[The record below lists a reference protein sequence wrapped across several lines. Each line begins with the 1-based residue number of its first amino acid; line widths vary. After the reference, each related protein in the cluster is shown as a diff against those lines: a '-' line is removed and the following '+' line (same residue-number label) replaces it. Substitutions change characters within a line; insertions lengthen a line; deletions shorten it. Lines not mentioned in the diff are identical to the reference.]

1 MDVIEVLN
9 TIRDNASQAYQDRV
23 PEATRTNIEEVG
35 EAITDLNNAVVY
47 NEFVNTLANMI
58 YAPELIKKSWENP
71 LGKFKKGKKTF
82 GDSVE
87 EVYNNFIKAQTFDQT
102 GSGLLTRKLPDT
114 KVVFHRM
121 NRQDSYVLT
130 DSPESLAKA
139 FKSYEGLAEYLENL
153 FTTMRNSAELDEY
166 ILMRE
171 LFAEAYNNNAMVVV
185 SVPDPQA
192 SEANA
197 KAFIKTVKTVS
208 GDMVFANSNNN
219 AYLTAQSDDN
229 KPIVT
234 FSKKDEQ
241 VLIVDNPTD
250 VTCNVDVLASS
261 FNKDLVSFN
270 SETKEV
276 IDAFPIEGMIGAL
289 VDRNF
294 FQVYDDLFTFREF
307 ENGLGLYRNHILHVW
322 QTLGYSILCNAVAF
336 VVGADQNSD
345 GDIADEYTVSYT
357 LKTGI
362 TSTNKRTAVVEGMSY
377 KTTLKGDSL
386 ATDTVTVTMGGS
398 NITATAYTAS
408 TGVVKIDKVTGNIAI
423 TVA

>member
-1 MDVIEVLN
+1 MDAIEVLN

-23 PEATRTNIEEVG
+23 PSATRNNIEEVG

-47 NEFVNTLANMI
+47 NEFVDTLANMI
-58 YAPELIKKSWENP
+58 YAPMLIKKSWYNP

-82 GDSVE
+82 GDTVE
-87 EVYNNFIKAQTFDQT
+87 EIYNNFIKAQTYDQT
-102 GSGLLTRKLPDT
+102 GAGLLTRKLPDT

-130 DSPESLAKA
+130 DSPEALAKA

-153 FTTMRNSAELDEY
+153 FTTIRNSAELDEY
-166 ILMRE
+166 ILMRQ
-171 LFAEAYNNNAMVVV
+171 LFEEAYNNNAMVVV
-185 SVPDPQA
+185 SVADPQA

-197 KAFIKTVKTVS
+197 KAFIKAVKTVS
-208 GDMVFANSNNN
+208 GDMAFANSNNN

-234 FSKKDEQ
+234 FSRKDEQ
-241 VLIVDNPTD
+241 ILIVDNPTD
-250 VTCNVDVLASS
+250 VTCNIDVLASA
-261 FNKDLVSFN
+261 FNKSVVEFN
-270 SETKEV
+270 DTQKEV
-276 IDAFPIEGMIGAL
+276 IDAFPVDGMIACL

-322 QTLGYSILCNAVAF
+322 QTIGYSILCNAVAF
-336 VVGADQNSD
+336 VVGSDQNSD
-345 GDIADEYTVSYT
+345 GDIADEYSVTYT
-357 LKTGI
+357 LKSGI
-362 TSTNKRTAVVEGMSY
+362 TSTNKRTKIVEGMSY

-386 ATDTVTVTMGGS
+386 ATDTVAVTMGGVT
-398 NITATAYTAS
+398 ITSSAYTAS
-408 TGVVKIDKVTGNIAI
+408 TGVVKIDKVTGDITI
-423 TVA
+423 TVS

>member
-1 MDVIEVLN
+1 MDAIEVLN

-23 PEATRTNIEEVG
+23 PEATRNNLEEVG

-47 NEFVNTLANMI
+47 NEFVNTLANML
-58 YAPELIKKSWENP
+58 YAPMLIKKSWYNP

-82 GDSVE
+82 GDTVE
-87 EVYNNFIKAQTFDQT
+87 EVYNNFIKAQTYDQT
-102 GSGLLTRKLPDT
+102 GAGLLTRKLPDT

-130 DSPESLAKA
+130 DSPEALAKA

-153 FTTMRNSAELDEY
+153 FTTIRNSAELDEY
-166 ILMRE
+166 ILMRQ
-171 LFAEAYNNNAMVVV
+171 LFEEAYNNNAMVVV
-185 SVPDPQA
+185 SVADPQA
-192 SEANA
+192 SKANA
-197 KAFIKTVKTVS
+197 EAFIKAVKTVS
-208 GDMVFANSNNN
+208 GDMTFANSNNN
-219 AYLTAQSDDN
+219 AYLTAQSTDI

-234 FSKKDEQ
+234 FSRKDEQ

-250 VTCNVDVLASS
+250 VTCNIDVLASA
-261 FNKDLVSFN
+261 FNKSIVEFN
-270 SETKEV
+270 DTQKEV
-276 IDAFPIEGMIGAL
+276 IDAFPVDGMIACL
-289 VDRNF
+289 VDKNF

-322 QTLGYSILCNAVAF
+322 QTIGYSILCNAVAF

-345 GDIADEYTVSYT
+345 GDIADEYTVTYT
-357 LKTGI
+357 LKSGI
-362 TSTNKRTAVVEGMSY
+362 TSTNKRTKVVEGMSY
-377 KTTLKGDSL
+377 KTTLKGETL

-398 NITATAYTAS
+398 TITTTAYDS
-408 TGVVKIDKVTGNIAI
+408 DTGVVKIDKVTGNIVI

>member
-1 MDVIEVLN
+1 MDAIEVLN

-23 PEATRTNIEEVG
+23 PEATRNNLEEVG

-47 NEFVNTLANMI
+47 NEFVDTLANMI
-58 YAPELIKKSWENP
+58 YAPMLISKSWTNP

-82 GDSVE
+82 GDTVE
-87 EVYNNFIKAQTFDQT
+87 EIYNNFIKAQTYDQT
-102 GSGLLTRKLPDT
+102 GAGLLTRNLPDT

-130 DSPESLAKA
+130 DSPEALAKA

-153 FTTMRNSAELDEY
+153 FTTIRNSAELDEY
-166 ILMRE
+166 VLMRE

-185 SVPDPQA
+185 SVADPTA
-192 SEANA
+192 SKENA
-197 KAFIKTVKTVS
+197 DAFIKTVKTVS
-208 GDMVFANSNNN
+208 GDMVFPNERNN

-229 KPIVT
+229 KPITT
-234 FSKKDEQ
+234 FSRLDEQ
-241 VLIVDNPTD
+241 IFIIDNPT
-250 VTCNVDVLASS
+250 NVSVAVDSLAYA
-261 FNKDLVSFN
+261 FNKSVLEWN
-270 SETKEV
+270 ATQKEV
-276 IDAFPIEGMIGAL
+276 IDAFPVEGMVACL

-322 QTLGYSILCNAVAF
+322 QTIGYSILCNAVCF

-357 LKTGI
+357 LKTGV
-362 TSTNKRTAVVEGMSY
+362 TSTNKRTKIVEGMSY
-377 KTTLKGDSL
+377 KTTLKGVKG
-386 ATDTVTVTMGGS
+386 TDTVAVTMGGAT
-398 NITATAYTAS
+398 ITTTAYTAA
-408 TGVVKIDKVTGNIAI
+408 TGVVKIDKVTGDITI
-423 TVA
+423 TVS

>member
-1 MDVIEVLN
+1 MDAIEILN

-23 PEATRTNIEEVG
+23 PEATRNNIEEVG

-47 NEFVNTLANMI
+47 NEFVSTLANMI
-58 YAPELIKKSWENP
+58 YAPMLIKKSWQNP

-82 GDSVE
+82 GDTVE

-102 GSGLLTRKLPDT
+102 GAGLLTRHLPDT

-139 FKSYEGLAEYLENL
+139 FKSYEGVSEYLENL
-153 FTTMRNSAELDEY
+153 FTTIRNSAELDEY
-166 ILMRE
+166 ILMRQ
-171 LFAEAYNNNAMVVV
+171 LFEEAYNNNAMVVV
-185 SVPDPQA
+185 AVEDPQA

-241 VLIVDNPTD
+241 ILIVDNPTD
-250 VTCNVDVLASS
+250 VTCNIDVLASA
-261 FNKDLVSFN
+261 FNKSVVEFN
-270 SETKEV
+270 DTQKEV
-276 IDAFPIEGMIGAL
+276 IDAFPVDGMIAAL

-336 VVGADQNSD
+336 VVGKNENSD
-345 GDIADEYTVSYT
+345 SDISDEFTVTYT
-357 LKTGI
+357 LKSGV
-362 TSTNKRTAVVEGMSY
+362 TSTNKRTSVVEGMSY
-377 KTTLKGDSL
+377 KTTLKGVKG
-386 ATDTVTVTMGGS
+386 TDTVTVTMGGT
-398 NITATAYTAS
+398 NITATAYDD
-408 TGVVKIDKVTGNIAI
+408 GVVSIKELKGDLVIS
-423 TVA
+423 VA

>member
-1 MDVIEVLN
+1 MDAIEVLN

-23 PEATRTNIEEVG
+23 PEATRSNIEEVG

-47 NEFVNTLANMI
+47 NEFISTLANMI
-58 YAPELIKKSWENP
+58 FAPMLIKKSWENP

-82 GDSVE
+82 GDTVE
-87 EVYNNFIKAQTFDQT
+87 EVYNNFIKAQTYDQT
-102 GSGLLTRKLPDT
+102 GAGLLTRHLPDT

-130 DSPESLAKA
+130 DSPEALAKA
-139 FKSYEGLAEYLENL
+139 FKSYEGVAEYLQNL
-153 FTTMRNSAELDEY
+153 LQTIRNSAELDEY
-166 ILMRE
+166 VLMRQ
-171 LFAEAYNNNAMVVV
+171 LLAEAYENNAMVAVAV
-185 SVPDPQA
+185 ADPSL
-192 SEANA
+192 SEQNA
-197 KAFIKTVKTVS
+197 KDFIKTVKTVS
-208 GDMVFANSNNN
+208 GDMAFANSNNN

-234 FSKKDEQ
+234 FSRKDEQ

-250 VTCNVDVLASS
+250 VTCNIDVLASA
-261 FNKDLVSFN
+261 FNKSVVEFN
-270 SETKEV
+270 DTQKEV
-276 IDAFPIEGMIGAL
+276 IDAFPIEGMIAAL
-289 VDRNF
+289 VDKNF

-307 ENGLGLYRNHILHVW
+307 ENGLGLYRNHMLHVW

-336 VVGADQNSD
+336 IVAKDENSD
-345 GDIADEYTVSYT
+345 HDIGDEYTVTYT

-362 TSTNKRTAVVEGMSY
+362 SSTNKRVKVFEGQSY
-377 KTTLKGDSL
+377 KTTLKGTTL

-398 NITATAYTAS
+398 NITATAYTAA
-408 TGVVKIDKVTGNIAI
+408 TGVVKIGEVTGNIVI

>member
-1 MDVIEVLN
+1 MDAIEVLN

-23 PEATRTNIEEVG
+23 PEATRNNLEEVG

-58 YAPELIKKSWENP
+58 YAPMLIKKSWYNP

-82 GDSVE
+82 GDTVE
-87 EVYNNFIKAQTFDQT
+87 EIYNNFIKAQTYDQT
-102 GSGLLTRKLPDT
+102 GSGLLTRHLPDT

-130 DSPESLAKA
+130 DSPEGLAKA

-153 FTTMRNSAELDEY
+153 FTTIRNSAELDEY

-185 SVPDPQA
+185 SVADPQA

-197 KAFIKTVKTVS
+197 KAFIKAVKTVS
-208 GDMVFANSNNN
+208 GDMAFANSNNN

-234 FSKKDEQ
+234 FSRKDEQ
-241 VLIVDNPTD
+241 ILIVDNPTD
-250 VTCNVDVLASS
+250 VTCNIDVLASA
-261 FNKDLVSFN
+261 FNKTVVEFN
-270 SETKEV
+270 DTQKEI
-276 IDAFPIEGMIGAL
+276 IDAFPIDGMIACL

-322 QTLGYSILCNAVAF
+322 QTIGYSILCNAVAF
-336 VVGADQNSD
+336 VVGSDQNSD
-345 GDIADEYTVSYT
+345 GDIADEYNVTLT
-357 LKTGI
+357 LKTGV
-362 TSTNKRTAVVEGMSY
+362 TSTNKRAKVVEGMSY
-377 KTTLKGDSL
+377 KTTLKGVKG
-386 ATDTVTVTMGGS
+386 TDTVTVTMGGV
-398 NITATAYTAS
+398 NITATAYDD
-408 TGVVKIDKVTGNIAI
+408 GIVKIDKVTGDIAI

>member
-1 MDVIEVLN
+1 MDAIKVLN

-23 PEATRTNIEEVG
+23 PKATRNNIEEVG

-47 NEFVNTLANMI
+47 NEFMDTLANMI
-58 YAPELIKKSWENP
+58 YAPMLIKKSWFNP

-82 GDSVE
+82 GDTVE
-87 EVYNNFIKAQTFDQT
+87 EVYNNFIKAQVYDQT
-102 GSGLLTRKLPDT
+102 GAGLLTRKLPDT

-130 DSPESLAKA
+130 DSPEALAKA

-153 FTTMRNSAELDEY
+153 FTTVRNSAELDEY
-166 ILMRE
+166 ILMRQ
-171 LFAEAYNNNAMVVV
+171 LFEEAYNNNAMVVV
-185 SVPDPQA
+185 SVADPQA

-197 KAFIKTVKTVS
+197 KAFIKAVKTVS

-234 FSKKDEQ
+234 LSRKDEQ

-250 VTCNVDVLASS
+250 VTCNIDVLASA
-261 FNKDLVSFN
+261 FNKTVVEFN
-270 SETKEV
+270 DTQKEV
-276 IDAFPIEGMIGAL
+276 IDSFPVDGMIACL
-289 VDRNF
+289 VDRDF

-322 QTLGYSILCNAVAF
+322 QTIGYSILCNAVAF
-336 VVGADQNSD
+336 VVGSDQNSD
-345 GDIADEYTVSYT
+345 GDIADEYSVTYT

-362 TSTNKRTAVVEGMSY
+362 TSTNKRTKIVEGMSY
-377 KTTLKGDSL
+377 KTTLKGESL
-386 ATDTVTVTMGGS
+386 ATDTVAVTMGGVT
-398 NITATAYTAS
+398 ITSSAYTAE
-408 TGVVKIDKVTGNIAI
+408 TGVVKIDKVTGDITI
-423 TVA
+423 TVS

>member
-1 MDVIEVLN
+1 MDAIELLN

-23 PEATRTNIEEVG
+23 PEATRNNIEEVG

-58 YAPELIKKSWENP
+58 YAPMLIKKSWQNP

-82 GDSVE
+82 GDTVE
-87 EVYNNFIKAQTFDQT
+87 EVYNNFIKAKTFDQT
-102 GSGLLTRKLPDT
+102 GAELLKRELPDT

-130 DSPESLAKA
+130 DSPEALAKA
-139 FKSYEGLAEYLENL
+139 FKSYEGVSEYLENL

-166 ILMRE
+166 VLMRQ
-171 LFAEAYNNNAMVVV
+171 LFAEAYNNGAMVAVAV
-185 SVPDPQA
+185 ADPQK

-197 KAFIKTVKTVS
+197 KAFIKAVKTVS

-219 AYLTAQSDDN
+219 AYLEAQSTDI

-250 VTCNVDVLASS
+250 VTCNIDVLASA
-261 FNKDLVSFN
+261 FNKSVVEFN
-270 SETKEV
+270 DTQKEV

-336 VVGADQNSD
+336 IVSSDADTD
-345 GDIADEYTVSYT
+345 GKVEEFTVTYN
-357 LKTGI
+357 LKDGVTA
-362 TSTNKRTAVVEGMSY
+362 SNKRKTALEGSKFTTKLDGVEAG
-377 KTTLKGDSL
+377 
-386 ATDTVTVTMGGS
+386 DTVTVTMGGS
-398 NITATAYTAS
+398 AVAGAYAD
-408 TGVVKIDKVTGNIAI
+408 GKVTIASVTGAIVI

>member
-1 MDVIEVLN
+1 MDAIEVLN

-23 PEATRTNIEEVG
+23 PVATRNNIEEVG

-47 NEFVNTLANMI
+47 NEFVDTLANMI
-58 YAPELIKKSWENP
+58 YAPMLIKKSWYNP

-82 GDSVE
+82 GDTVE
-87 EVYNNFIKAQTFDQT
+87 EIYNNFIKAQTFDQT

-153 FTTMRNSAELDEY
+153 FTTIRNSAELDEY
-166 ILMRE
+166 ILMRQ
-171 LFAEAYNNNAMVVV
+171 LFEEAYNNNAMVVV
-185 SVPDPQA
+185 SVADPQA

-197 KAFIKTVKTVS
+197 KAFIKAVKTVS
-208 GDMVFANSNNN
+208 GDMAFANSNNN

-234 FSKKDEQ
+234 FSRKDEQ
-241 VLIVDNPTD
+241 ILIVDNPTD
-250 VTCNVDVLASS
+250 VTCNIDVLASA
-261 FNKDLVSFN
+261 FNKSVVEFN
-270 SETKEV
+270 DTQKEV
-276 IDAFPIEGMIGAL
+276 IDAFPVDGMIACL

-322 QTLGYSILCNAVAF
+322 QTIGYSILCNAVAF
-336 VVGADQNSD
+336 VVGSDQNSD
-345 GDIADEYTVSYT
+345 GDIADEYTVTYT
-357 LKTGI
+357 LKSGI
-362 TSTNKRTAVVEGMSY
+362 TSTNKRTKVVEGMSY
-377 KTTLKGDSL
+377 KTTLKGTSL
-386 ATDTVTVTMGGS
+386 ATDTVAVTMGGAT
-398 NITATAYTAS
+398 ITTTAYDS
-408 TGVVKIDKVTGNIAI
+408 DTGVVKIDKVTGDITI
-423 TVA
+423 TVS